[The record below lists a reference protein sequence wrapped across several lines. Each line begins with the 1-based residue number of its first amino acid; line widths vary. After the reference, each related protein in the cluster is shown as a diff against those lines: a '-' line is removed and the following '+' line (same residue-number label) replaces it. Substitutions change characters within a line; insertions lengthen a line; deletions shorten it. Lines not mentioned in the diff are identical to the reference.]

1 MNVDKKEIQKF
12 DDISYS
18 WWDPQ
23 GPFKPLHMLNPV
35 RTEFIKNR
43 VMLNDKTLIDVGC
56 GGGLLCENLA
66 SITKEVK
73 GIDMSKD
80 AIEIA
85 KTHQTL
91 KNLKIDYEAISLD
104 SLLEKSKKKYDV
116 LTCMELVEHVPNPEK
131 LIEDCVNVT
140 SKNAD
145 LFFSTLNR
153 NFISYMIAIIGA
165 EYLLNILP
173 KGTHDFSTFIKP
185 SEFSKLLRNN
195 GLNVIDIKGISYNIL
210 SKKFYESNNPNIN
223 YILHCK
229 K

>member
-131 LIEDCVNVT
+131 LIEDCINVT
-140 SKNAD
+140 NKNAD

>member
-18 WWDPQ
+18 WWDPH

-131 LIEDCVNVT
+131 LIEDCINVT
-140 SKNAD
+140 NKNAD

>member
-1 MNVDKKEIQKF
+1 MNVDKKEVQKF

-18 WWDPQ
+18 WWDPH

-43 VMLNDKTLIDVGC
+43 ISLDNKTLIDVGC

-66 SITKEVK
+66 MVTKEIK

-91 KNLKIDYEAISLD
+91 KNLKIDYEAISLE
-104 SLLEKSKKKYDV
+104 SLLENSEKKYDV
-116 LTCMELVEHVPNPEK
+116 LTCMELVEHVPDPKK
-131 LIEDCVNVT
+131 LIKDCVNVT
-140 SKNAD
+140 NKNAD

-153 NFISYMIAIIGA
+153 NFISYMVSIIGA

-210 SKKFYESNNPNIN
+210 SKKFYESNNPTIN

>member
-18 WWDPQ
+18 WWDPN

-43 VMLNDKTLIDVGC
+43 VMLNDKALIDVGC

-66 SITKEVK
+66 STTKEVK

-85 KTHQTL
+85 KTHQAL

-131 LIEDCVNVT
+131 LIEDCINVT
-140 SKNAD
+140 NKNAD

>member
-1 MNVDKKEIQKF
+1 MNVDEKEIQKF

-18 WWDPQ
+18 WWDPN

-43 VMLNDKTLIDVGC
+43 VMLNDKALIDVGC

-66 SITKEVK
+66 STTKEVK